1 MEQGNITSPLPLPLN
16 NEERTLEI
24 GRKCF
29 LDNIDMNEDEETYSH
44 SNAVNK
50 ANSECTL
57 AMDIS
62 PDNVVG
68 AIGEQQFWKVRRT
81 IIK

>member
-1 MEQGNITSPLPLPLN
+1 
-16 NEERTLEI
+16 
-24 GRKCF
+24 
-29 LDNIDMNEDEETYSH
+29 MNEDEETYRH
-44 SNAVNK
+44 SDAVSK
-50 ANSECTL
+50 VNSECTL